1 MNKILIG
8 AIATMTLVPAM
19 LFANDDT
26 WNNFRPDIDH
36 MKHMNYSGS
45 TASGM
50 VRPPVGT
57 GAMIALEL
65 KALHEAGE
73 KLTLEQRIELAKII
87 RTYMESKGIQVPTL
101 PQTKEVRQ
109 EIKEVRKQT
118 QEAIKQMREKTRDD
132 IKNKR
137 EEFKNNI
144 KNKNR
149 AGTATGIVITGTVSA

>member
-19 LFANDDT
+19 LFANDDP

-87 RTYMESKGIQVPTL
+87 RTYISPSDKGGSTGDQGSPKADSRGN
-101 PQTKEVRQ
+101 QANA
-109 EIKEVRKQT
+109 RKNT
-118 QEAIKQMREKTRDD
+118 
-132 IKNKR
+132 
-137 EEFKNNI
+137 
-144 KNKNR
+144 
-149 AGTATGIVITGTVSA
+149 